1 MKDDDFCQ
9 MLLYSLINLI
19 CFLLTVIFL
28 TALYNVRSQLKL
40 LHLDVRSE
48 YYTDLE
54 MYQNSYTATAT
65 LFAFNFLGFVG
76 FMGVL
81 LLLINKMKV
90 NQSNYESNNMR
101 EVSIHQQNGD
111 VRTDE
116 RMGNTG
122 TIENTALNRY
132 KPEEDHQK
140 ILKAMLIFFL
150 FSQFV
155 FLIEVIVITVY
166 HSKSSDLESDQG
178 LGSLKSELKY
188 FTKIYR
194 DLIIVGYIF
203 LVIFIVFDLYTIIL
217 VTKCGKRLKFEHND
231 MENLDKH
238 KYCDC
243 FSVCLTNCCEKMA
256 EIFNKCEREDDNNE
270 GKLKDRLKKLEEK
283 YKELNDYSEKL
294 KQLNENISKNKTMD
308 SINTELENLNLPKS
322 EVAMI
327 TQRIE
332 ISTKI

>member
-28 TALYNVRSQLKL
+28 TALYNVHSQLKL
-40 LHLDVRSE
+40 LHLDVLSE
-48 YYTDLE
+48 YYSDLE

-90 NQSNYESNNMR
+90 NKSNYESNDMR
-101 EVSIHQQNGD
+101 EVNIHQQNGE

-178 LGSLKSELKY
+178 LGYLQSKLNY

-217 VTKCGKRLKFEHND
+217 VTKCGKRLKFEQND

-256 EIFNKCEREDDNNE
+256 TIFNKCEREDENNE

>member
-1 MKDDDFCQ
+1 
-9 MLLYSLINLI
+9 
-19 CFLLTVIFL
+19 
-28 TALYNVRSQLKL
+28 
-40 LHLDVRSE
+40 
-48 YYTDLE
+48 

-81 LLLINKMKV
+81 LLLIKKMKV
-90 NQSNYESNNMR
+90 NKSDYESNNMR
-101 EVSIHQQNGD
+101 EININQMNGD

-122 TIENTALNRY
+122 TIENTALNRN
-132 KPEEDHQK
+132 KPQEDHQK
-140 ILKAMLIFFL
+140 LLKIMLIFFL

-155 FLIEVIVITVY
+155 FLIEVIVLTVY
-166 HSKSSDLESDQG
+166 HSQSSDLESDQG
-178 LGSLKSELKY
+178 LGYSQSELNY

-217 VTKCGKRLKFEHND
+217 VTKCGKRLKFEQDD

-256 EIFNKCEREDDNNE
+256 TIFNKCEREDENNE
-270 GKLKDRLKKLEEK
+270 EVLKERLKKLEEK

-294 KQLNENISKNKTMD
+294 KTLNENISKNKTMD

>member
-40 LHLDVRSE
+40 LHLDIRSE
-48 YYTDLE
+48 YYSDFE

-90 NQSNYESNNMR
+90 NKSDYESNNMR
-101 EVSIHQQNGD
+101 EVNIHQQNGE

-132 KPEEDHQK
+132 KPEEEHQK

-178 LGSLKSELKY
+178 LGYLQSKLNY

-217 VTKCGKRLKFEHND
+217 VTKCGKRLKFEQND

-256 EIFNKCEREDDNNE
+256 TIFNKCEREDENNE
-270 GKLKDRLKKLEEK
+270 EVLKERLKKLEEK

-294 KQLNENISKNKTMD
+294 KTLNENISKNKTMD

>member
-1 MKDDDFCQ
+1 
-9 MLLYSLINLI
+9 
-19 CFLLTVIFL
+19 
-28 TALYNVRSQLKL
+28 
-40 LHLDVRSE
+40 
-48 YYTDLE
+48 

-90 NQSNYESNNMR
+90 NKSDYESNNMR
-101 EVSIHQQNGD
+101 EVNIHQQNGD

-178 LGSLKSELKY
+178 LGYSQSELNY

-217 VTKCGKRLKFEHND
+217 VTKCGKRLKFEQND

-256 EIFNKCEREDDNNE
+256 TIFNKCEREDENNE
-270 GKLKDRLKKLEEK
+270 EVLKERLKKLEEK

-294 KQLNENISKNKTMD
+294 KTLNENISKNKTMD

-332 ISTKI
+332 ISTKV

>member
-28 TALYNVRSQLKL
+28 TSLYNVRSQLKL
-40 LHLDVRSE
+40 LRIDIWSE
-48 YYTDLE
+48 YYSDLE

-81 LLLINKMKV
+81 LLLIKKIKV
-90 NQSNYESNNMR
+90 N
-101 EVSIHQQNGD
+101 
-111 VRTDE
+111 RTDK
-116 RMGNTG
+116 NTG
-122 TIENTALNRY
+122 TIENTALNRN

-140 ILKAMLIFFL
+140 LLKIMLIFFL

-155 FLIEVIVITVY
+155 FLIEVIVLTVY
-166 HSKSSDLESDQG
+166 HSQSSDLESDQE
-178 LGSLKSELKY
+178 LGRYHSVSELNY

-217 VTKCGKRLKFEHND
+217 VTKCGKRFKFEQND

-238 KYCDC
+238 KYCDF

-270 GKLKDRLKKLEEK
+270 DKLKERLKKLEEK
-283 YKELNDYSEKL
+283 YTELNDYSEKL
-294 KQLNENISKNKTMD
+294 KKLNENISKNNTID

-322 EVAMI
+322 EVAML

-332 ISTKI
+332 ISTKK